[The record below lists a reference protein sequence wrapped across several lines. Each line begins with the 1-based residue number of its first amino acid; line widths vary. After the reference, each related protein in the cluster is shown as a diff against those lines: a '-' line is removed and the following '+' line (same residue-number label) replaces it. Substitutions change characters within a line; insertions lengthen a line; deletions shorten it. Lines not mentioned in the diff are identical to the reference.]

1 MQYTGRTSGDDT
13 IERQREVHVGDDVQA
28 GTAGEA
34 LEELVVDRSPEH
46 VGADDDLV
54 LGGDPGERLLDLV
67 RDVVM
72 TVDERREDR
81 HALAGAE
88 DELEALEQ
96 ALGEVRVAGD
106 DEMLHSCAS

>member
-1 MQYTGRTSGDDT
+1 MTTCRPGRLARRLRNSLLTD
-13 IERQREVHVGDDVQA
+13 
-28 GTAGEA
+28 
-34 LEELVVDRSPEH
+34 PEH

-88 DELEALEQ
+88 DELEALKQ